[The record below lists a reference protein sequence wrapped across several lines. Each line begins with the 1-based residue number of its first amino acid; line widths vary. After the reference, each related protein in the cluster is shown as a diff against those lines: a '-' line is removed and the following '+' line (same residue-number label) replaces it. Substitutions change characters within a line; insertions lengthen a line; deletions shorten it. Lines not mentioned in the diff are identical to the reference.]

1 MELCRGLYE
10 YGGAENARLGNA
22 GPSRNAS
29 SLCYVCVVKW
39 TIISSEGIGVILS
52 CFLVNT
58 LLLRTFVDDL
68 RYGPASVR
76 LSVCLSRR
84 STAAAACGWF
94 AAVRR
99 RVRPISIDI
108 RRAAHALSSKMLG
121 RRRHV
126 ETAGFS

>member
-10 YGGAENARLGNA
+10 YGGAEDARLGNA

-29 SLCYVCVVKW
+29 SLCYVSMVKR

-68 RYGPASVR
+68 RAFRYGPASVR
-76 LSVCLSRR
+76 LSVCPVDRQLQ
-84 STAAAACGWF
+84 
-94 AAVRR
+94 
-99 RVRPISIDI
+99 
-108 RRAAHALSSKMLG
+108 RRAAGLLLRAGACG
-121 RRRHV
+121 RYRSISGAQRMR
-126 ETAGFS
+126 